1 MSWGLSPDKI
11 KFVTNYF
18 LDLVDTLLLDTL
30 ADCAIAYAVPFTKSE
45 ASAVLPDTVTAA
57 TVSSVTANNAVA

>member
-1 MSWGLSPDKI
+1 MLSPDKH
-11 KFVTNYF
+11 KFVPNYF
-18 LDLVDTLLLDTL
+18 LDLVATLLLDSF

-57 TVSSVTANNAVA
+57 TVCSVTANYAVA